1 MSQPVVVVTSEE
13 TPTPVSHPTPN
24 DPPAEIVTAIHDDAM
39 MVGGLIERVNTL
51 ETRIVEVESQVQ
63 ILAGNQAAA
72 IALTDQVMDVV
83 EDVQETVEE
92 LATETEPAPVVVEE
106 QPEDTPPGK
115 SHWLHRSGREWRGK
129 E

>member
-13 TPTPVSHPTPN
+13 TPTPVSPPTPN

-51 ETRIVEVESQVQ
+51 ETRIVEVESRVQ
-63 ILAGNQAAA
+63 ILAGNQAAD
-72 IALTDQVMDVV
+72 IALTDQVMDAV